1 MRVDDVGAF
10 ERGQVRRVGHDG
22 KTRAGDAVAQLASC
36 GNRRAPVV
44 LPTSTRV
51 GQSMCRRP
59 LTRSSSAIMSHIAAC
74 VSGSSASRVL
84 LTRSMRSGRSAAV
97 CAVNQRSIVEA
108 STPCMPDERAVA
120 ARSRMPARP
129 SSEKDAAVSISVSER
144 TTAGS
149 VSTNDWASMPPTD
162 KPTRCTPPTPRPW
175 TNARTASVA
184 RGSVQSSAV
193 PGLAPCPGR
202 SQAITS

>member
-10 ERGQVRRVGHDG
+10 EWGQVRRVGHDG
-22 KTRAGDAVAQLASC
+22 KAGPCNAVAQLASRRD
-36 GNRRAPVV
+36 RRALVV
-44 LPTSTRV
+44 LPNQH
-51 GQSMCRRP
+51 QSGAVDVP
-59 LTRSSSAIMSHIAAC
+59 ETVEEVQLGDHIAAC
-74 VSGSSASRVL
+74 VRGSSASRVL

-120 ARSRMPARP
+120 ALARMPARP
-129 SSEKDAAVSISVSER
+129 SSEKAAAVSISVSER

-149 VSTNDWASMPPTD
+149 VSASDWASMPPTD
-162 KPTRCTPPTPRPW
+162 NPTRCTPSAPRPR

-184 RGSVQSSAV
+184 RGSVQSSPV

-202 SQAITS
+202 SQATTS